1 MLRQLVLAVAL
12 AATTTAAA
20 GAATYTF
27 DPVHTRASFS
37 VTHLTISKVNGTFP
51 LTDAPQTLEIGA
63 NDLPTAGT
71 VTFDV
76 NAIDT
81 GDDRRN
87 ASLKAQYLEAAKY
100 PTMVFV
106 VRKVEGTPQ
115 AFTLSG
121 DLTLHG
127 VTKPVVLKGSVV
139 GAATIRGKRQIGY
152 SATTTID
159 RRDFGISFGP
169 VLDGSLIAGYDVV
182 IDIEAALTGAQ

>member
-169 VLDGSLIAGYDVV
+169 VLDGSLIAGYDVA

>member
-1 MLRQLVLAVAL
+1 MLRQLAFAIAL

-20 GAATYTF
+20 GAAQYTF
-27 DPVHTRASFS
+27 DPLHTRASFT

-51 LTDAPQTLEIGA
+51 LTDAPQTLDIGA
-63 NDLPTAGT
+63 GDLPTAGT

-76 NAIDT
+76 NAMDT

-87 ASLKAQYLEAAKY
+87 ASLKTQYLDAAKY
-100 PTMVFV
+100 PTMTFV

-115 AFTLSG
+115 AFTLTG

-139 GAATIRGKRQIGY
+139 GTATIRGKRQIGY

-169 VLDGSLIAGYDVV
+169 VLDGSLIAGYDVA
-182 IDIEAALTGAQ
+182 IDIEAALTAQ